1 MTKNEFESRFDSI
14 CQDFNNNEVKS
25 VLDKMDTSGKNL
37 QEQIA
42 VIFNTYLILNQQFVK
57 SVLQGLLLDNH

>member
-1 MTKNEFESRFDSI
+1 MTKSEFELRFESI

-25 VLDKMDTSGKNL
+25 ALTKIDTSGKNS

-42 VIFNTYLILNQQFVK
+42 ELFNTYLFLNQQFVK
-57 SVLQGLLLDNH
+57 SVLQGLLVDTH